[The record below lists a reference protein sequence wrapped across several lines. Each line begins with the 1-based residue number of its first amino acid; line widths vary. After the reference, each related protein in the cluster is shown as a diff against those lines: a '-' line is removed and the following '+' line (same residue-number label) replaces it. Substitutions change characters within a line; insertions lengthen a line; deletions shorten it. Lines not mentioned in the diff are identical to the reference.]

1 MSHKDESEQV
11 RLNKYI
17 AQCGICSRRD
27 ADKII
32 EEGRV
37 SVNGQPALA
46 GTKVNPGDVVKIDGK
61 RIKLVTDTKVYA
73 YYKPEGVVCTQRDAH
88 AQRTVATEIK
98 TPVKVNYAGRL
109 DANSSGLLIL
119 SNDGELIN
127 RMMKSSNNHE
137 KEYVVRV
144 DKEVNGAFLRQMAG
158 GVYIEDLDV
167 TTKRCKVVKTGR
179 NSFRI
184 ILTQGLNRQIRR
196 MCKALGYNVRELMRI
211 RVLNIELGSMKPG
224 ELREVTGRELTTL
237 YSKCGLRKDT
247 ASN

>member
-137 KEYVVRV
+137 KEYVVRALFCV
-144 DKEVNGAFLRQMAG
+144 RWPVEYTLKILMLLQKDARSLRPEEIHSG
-158 GVYIEDLDV
+158 SSL
-167 TTKRCKVVKTGR
+167 
-179 NSFRI
+179 
-184 ILTQGLNRQIRR
+184 L
-196 MCKALGYNVRELMRI
+196 
-211 RVLNIELGSMKPG
+211 RVLTDRSDVCVRLLAIM
-224 ELREVTGRELTTL
+224 
-237 YSKCGLRKDT
+237 
-247 ASN
+247 

>member
-1 MSHKDESEQV
+1 
-11 RLNKYI
+11 
-17 AQCGICSRRD
+17 
-27 ADKII
+27 
-32 EEGRV
+32 
-37 SVNGQPALA
+37 
-46 GTKVNPGDVVKIDGK
+46 
-61 RIKLVTDTKVYA
+61 
-73 YYKPEGVVCTQRDAH
+73 
-88 AQRTVATEIK
+88 
-98 TPVKVNYAGRL
+98 
-109 DANSSGLLIL
+109 
-119 SNDGELIN
+119 
-127 RMMKSSNNHE
+127 
-137 KEYVVRV
+137 
-144 DKEVNGAFLRQMAG
+144 MAG